1 MMLKKA
7 AELLDIT
14 LTARGKSN
22 GESIPMAGVPY
33 HAAEAY
39 IAKIVKK
46 GLSIAICEQT
56 GDPNTSKG
64 PVERQVTRII
74 TPATVSEEA
83 FLDNNQD
90 SILVSIFE
98 KNNKYY
104 LAYTSYTQ
112 GKIYLVKTLTSLNE
126 LKKYCSEIITS
137 RNYY

>member
-1 MMLKKA
+1 
-7 AELLDIT
+7 
-14 LTARGKSN
+14 
-22 GESIPMAGVPY
+22 
-33 HAAEAY
+33 
-39 IAKIVKK
+39 
-46 GLSIAICEQT
+46 SIAICEQT

-64 PVERQVTRII
+64 PVERQVTLII

-104 LAYTSYTQ
+104 LAYTSYTH

-126 LKKYCSEIITS
+126 LKNTV
-137 RNYY
+137 